1 MEEIDNNEDIVH
13 EDPESI
19 LTLNKNQENIK
30 KKRESSKEALENQ
43 AKKMKQLSEKK
54 KTFLRVR

>member
-30 KKRESSKEALENQ
+30 KKRESSKEALEN
-43 AKKMKQLSEKK
+43 
-54 KTFLRVR
+54 